1 MRYASKL
8 MANRY
13 DLQKYAEEL
22 KLADR
27 STLEAE
33 CLELATQLKNL
44 SDIEKSKL
52 EAKQYILNY
61 ILGLIA
67 IFVIIMIGP
76 FIIQGIKSLL

>member
-1 MRYASKL
+1 MRYSSQLIAK
-8 MANRY
+8 RY

-52 EAKQYILNY
+52 EARQYLQMY
-61 ILGLIA
+61 
-67 IFVIIMIGP
+67 FD
-76 FIIQGIKSLL
+76 